1 MGDLS
6 ISNCNKCGSKCHS
19 CKCKPHSP
27 SHAVADNVMH
37 PMLAR
42 RLPQPPAQDQAPAEP
57 ESTATT
63 NATEDLVRFVK
74 ITNEIKR
81 YEAEMNALTRERDAS
96 IEAVGW
102 VSKSLQQLA
111 PNSSELNVPKLEP
124 PQSREDN
131 LEVES
136 PAPPVQHMQME
147 EPEPE
152 PPKPKPLPKKVKAV
166 KKKKVK
172 PSEAFLRLTQTAKPK
187 STARSAAR

>member
-1 MGDLS
+1 
-6 ISNCNKCGSKCHS
+6 
-19 CKCKPHSP
+19 
-27 SHAVADNVMH
+27 
-37 PMLAR
+37 MLAR
-42 RLPQPPAQDQAPAEP
+42 RLPQPPAQDQAQAEP

-63 NATEDLVRFVK
+63 SATEDLVRFVK

-102 VSKSLQQLA
+102 VSKSLQQLE
-111 PNSSELNVPKLEP
+111 SLPKLEP

-147 EPEPE
+147 EPVHNSDELDKPE
-152 PPKPKPLPKKVKAV
+152 PKPLSLPKKVKTV

>member
-27 SHAVADNVMH
+27 SHAVADNVLH

-102 VSKSLQQLA
+102 VSKSLQQLE
-111 PNSSELNVPKLEP
+111 SLPKLEP

-147 EPEPE
+147 EP
-152 PPKPKPLPKKVKAV
+152 PKPLTLPKKVKTV